1 MPRRPRRSP
10 ATNPTPERPPRG
22 RRVARTTALLLAVIA
37 VARASGTAAHAV
49 DPAHAASGAEPPTL
63 AAPLPVHPDR
73 LQYRVAWNG
82 IPAAEAI
89 VAITPG
95 LHAGQPSLDVETRAR
110 TNTFVDLFWSFRGT
124 ARTTMLADGL
134 RPVQFTYQRTMAGT
148 PYLTWVDF
156 DRADDRAHS
165 VYMRGSKQK
174 QFDVDARDVVDPIT
188 AVFRAR
194 LSGAGPGDTRTYE
207 VFTGEAS
214 YRIRLTIVAPDD
226 IDVPAGHFHALRVVP
241 EVWKLTTSA
250 EPDERLRGATIWVA
264 DDPLRTL
271 LRIRSEV
278 FVGAVTLDLVKV
290 DA

>member
-1 MPRRPRRSP
+1 VSP
-10 ATNPTPERPPRG
+10 ATSRKPERHPRG
-22 RRVARTTALLLAVIA
+22 RLVVLTAALLLA
-37 VARASGTAAHAV
+37 TAAA
-49 DPAHAASGAEPPTL
+49 AAAS
-63 AAPLPVHPDR
+63 PLPPHPRR
-73 LQYRVAWNG
+73 LEYRVAWNG
-82 IPAAEAI
+82 IPAADAT

-95 LHAGQPSLDVETRAR
+95 ERAGQPSLDVETQAR

-165 VYMRGSKQK
+165 VYLRGSKQK
-174 QFDVDARDVVDPIT
+174 KQLDVDARDVVDPIT

-194 LSGAGPGDTRTYE
+194 LSGAGPGEVRRYD

-214 YRIRLTIVAPDD
+214 YRVQLTVVAADE

-250 EPDERLRGATIWVA
+250 HPDERLRGATIWVA

-278 FVGAVTLDLVKV
+278 FVGAVTLDLVRV

>member
-1 MPRRPRRSP
+1 MPSRRRSP
-10 ATNPTPERPPRG
+10 ATSRKPDRTTRG
-22 RRVARTTALLLAVIA
+22 RLAILATVLALTCA
-37 VARASGTAAHAV
+37 ASTAASA
-49 DPAHAASGAEPPTL
+49 
-63 AAPLPVHPDR
+63 LPVHPHR
-73 LQYRVAWNG
+73 LEYRVAWNG
-82 IPAAEAI
+82 IPAADAT

-95 LHAGQPSLDVETRAR
+95 ERAGQASLDVETQAR
-110 TNTFVDLFWSFRGT
+110 TNAFVDLFWSFRGT

-134 RPVQFTYQRTMAGT
+134 TPVEFRYQRTMAGT

-156 DRADDRAHS
+156 DQHDNRARS
-165 VYMRGSKQK
+165 VYLRGTKKK
-174 QFDVDARDVVDPIT
+174 QFEVDAANVLDPIT

-194 LSGAGPGDTRTYE
+194 LSGAGPGDVRRYQ

-214 YRIRLTIVAPDD
+214 YQVQLTIVGPDE

-241 EVWKLTTSA
+241 EVWKITTSA
-250 EPDERLRGATIWVA
+250 EPDTRLRGATIWVA

-290 DA
+290 EA